1 MEAIQNLSLSEKI
14 QLHIYRTKPVL
25 NLQALFTDGS
35 MNYVQPMEPNP
46 VETVTIRF
54 RTARDNVEHVY
65 ICLNGE
71 QREMQVSTRTD
82 QFDFYQISF

>member
-35 MNYVQPMEPNP
+35 MNYVQPM
-46 VETVTIRF
+46 
-54 RTARDNVEHVY
+54 
-65 ICLNGE
+65 
-71 QREMQVSTRTD
+71 
-82 QFDFYQISF
+82 